1 MARRLPNDFLQKP
14 EEGAMQPN
22 RYLPR
27 PLPAPLQGLAELALD
42 LRGVRHHGTEALWQ
56 AIDPEL
62 WQATANPWFILESV
76 SERRLQALA
85 KDAPFLERLEE
96 QLEARARYF
105 RQPRWFDERFDAKAL
120 GMVAYFSM
128 EFGLCEALPIY
139 SGGLGILAG
148 DHLKAVSDLGV
159 PMVGVGLLYQQGYFR
174 QSLDRHG
181 NQLALYPYNAPS
193 MLPVMPL
200 RDTEGQWLKVSVEF
214 PGRTVYL
221 RVWEVHVGRAMLFL
235 LDSNDPL
242 NSPADRTITS
252 ELYGGAQ
259 ELRLQQEIA
268 LGIGGWRLVEALAI
282 NAEVCHL
289 NEGHAAFAVL
299 ERARSFMVQR
309 QEAFSV
315 ALACTRAGNL
325 FTTHTPVAA
334 GFDRFPPTLFGQYFQ
349 HYAIALGIAMEDLLA
364 LGCADPSDPHEPFN
378 MAYLALRGS
387 AAANGVS
394 RLPGEVS
401 RRLFAPLFSRWP
413 LVEVPVGHV
422 TNGIHVPSWDSELA
436 DALWTKSCG
445 ATRWYGDLRELE
457 GKLKVVSDDGL
468 WAFRN
473 RSRAILIE
481 AVRLRA
487 ARALAARETQAD
499 QVAECAAHWLDPG
512 VLTLG
517 FARRFAS
524 YKRSNLLLQ
533 DPQRLSGLLTDG
545 DRPLQIIIAGK
556 AHPQDEAGKRMV
568 REWFEFLQRPEIR
581 GRAVFLEDYDMSLAA
596 ELVQGVDLWLNT
608 PRRPWEASGT
618 SGMKV
623 LANGGLNLSELDGWW
638 SEAYD
643 PEVGW
648 ALGDGQEHGDDP
660 AWDAEEARALYRILE
675 QEVIPAFYDRDEK
688 GIPTRWVGRVRESM
702 ARLTPRFSSNRMVRD
717 YTEQYYL
724 TRVNAYRRRIAQRAG
739 IGKAISA
746 WQETLAKC
754 WRELRWGRLEV
765 QDERGA
771 YVFHV
776 DVYLGRISPEAVRVE
791 LYAQPLGTE
800 EAECHTMT
808 RGERLEGEGNGYG
821 FSVRIASKRP
831 ATGYTPRIVPVHSEA
846 VVPLDANH
854 ISWRD

>member
-1 MARRLPNDFLQKP
+1 
-14 EEGAMQPN
+14 MQPN
-22 RYLPR
+22 RYLLR
-27 PLPAPLQGLAELALD
+27 PLPPPLEGLAELALD

-56 AIDPEL
+56 AVDPAL
-62 WQATANPWFILESV
+62 WQATGGNPWLILESV

-85 KDAPFLERLEE
+85 EDVVFVKKLTE
-96 QLEARARYF
+96 QLKARARYL
-105 RQPRWFDERFDAKAL
+105 RQRRWFDERFDAKAL

-128 EFGLCEALPIY
+128 EFGLSEALPIY

-159 PMVGVGLLYQQGYFR
+159 PVVGVGLLYQQGYFR
-174 QSLDRHG
+174 QSLDRQG

-200 RDTEGQWLKVSVEF
+200 RDAEGQWLKVSVEF
-214 PGRTVYL
+214 PARTVYL
-221 RVWEVHVGRAMLFL
+221 RVWEARVGRAMLFL
-235 LDSNDPL
+235 LDSNDPM

-299 ERARSFMVQR
+299 ERARNFMAQGQASF
-309 QEAFSV
+309 AV

-334 GFDRFPPTLFGQYFQ
+334 GFDRFPPALFAQYFQ
-349 HYAIALGIAMEDLLA
+349 DYALTLGMALKDLLA

-394 RLPGEVS
+394 RLHGEVS

-422 TNGIHVPSWDSELA
+422 TNGVHVPSWDSELA
-436 DALWTKSCG
+436 DELWTESCG
-445 ATRWYGDLRELE
+445 AERWYGDLQTLE
-457 GKLKVVSDDGL
+457 SDLKVVSDDVL
-468 WAFRN
+468 WALRN
-473 RSRAILIE
+473 RSRVALIQ
-481 AVRLRA
+481 AVRSRV
-487 ARALAARETQAD
+487 ARAVAAHGAKAD
-499 QVAECAAHWLDPG
+499 VVAECGHWLDPN

-524 YKRSNLLLQ
+524 YKRPNLLLQ
-533 DPQRLSGLLTDG
+533 DPQRLRGLLTDE

-581 GRAVFLEDYDMSLAA
+581 GRAMFLEDYDMSLAA

-660 AWDAEEARALYRILE
+660 VWDAEEARALYRILE
-675 QEVIPAFYDRDEK
+675 EEVIPAFYDRDEK
-688 GIPTRWVGRVRESM
+688 GIPIRWVGRVRESM

-724 TRVNAYRRRIAQRAG
+724 PRANAYRRRIAQRAG
-739 IGKAISA
+739 LGKAISA

-771 YVFHV
+771 YVFQV
-776 DVYLGRISPEAVRVE
+776 DVYLGQIPSDAVRVE

-800 EAECHTMT
+800 EAECHAMT
-808 RGERLEGEGNGYG
+808 RGELLAGDHNGYG
-821 FSVRIASKRP
+821 FSVRIASTRP
-831 ATGYTPRIVPVHSEA
+831 ATDYTPRIVPVHSEA
-846 VVPLDANH
+846 VVPLEADH

>member
-1 MARRLPNDFLQKP
+1 
-14 EEGAMQPN
+14 MQPN

-27 PLPAPLQGLAELALD
+27 PLPPPLEGLAQLALD

-56 AIDPEL
+56 TIDTAL
-62 WQATANPWFILESV
+62 WQSTGNPWLILESV
-76 SERRLQALA
+76 SEKRLQALA
-85 KDAPFLERLEE
+85 TDAVFVKKLKE
-96 QLEARARYF
+96 QIKARTSYL
-105 RQPRWFDERFDAKAL
+105 RQRRWFDERFDAKAL
-120 GMVAYFSM
+120 GVVAYFSM

-159 PMVGVGLLYQQGYFR
+159 PTVGVGLLYQQGYFR
-174 QSLDRHG
+174 QSLDREG

-200 RDTEGQWLKVSVEF
+200 RDAEGQWLKVSVEF

-221 RVWEVHVGRAMLFL
+221 RVWEAHVGHAVLFL
-235 LDSNDPL
+235 LDTNDPM

-252 ELYGGAQ
+252 ELYGGGE
-259 ELRLQQEIA
+259 ELRIQQEIA
-268 LGIGGWRLVEALAI
+268 LGIGGWRLVEALDR

-299 ERARSFMVQR
+299 ERARSFMTQS
-309 QEAFSV
+309 QGAFSV

-334 GFDRFPPTLFGQYFQ
+334 GFDRFPPALFAQYFE
-349 HYAIALGIAMEDLLA
+349 HYALTLGIALEDLLA
-364 LGCADPSDPHEPFN
+364 LGRSDPNNPYEPFN

-387 AAANGVS
+387 AAVNGVS
-394 RLPGEVS
+394 HLHGEVS

-413 LVEVPVGHV
+413 LAEVPVGHV
-422 TNGIHVPSWDSELA
+422 TNGVHTPSWDSELA
-436 DALWTKSCG
+436 DELWTESCG
-445 ATRWYGDLRELE
+445 TKRWYGDLRDLE
-457 GKLKVVSDDGL
+457 RKLKVVSDERL

-473 RSRAILIE
+473 RSRAALIE
-481 AVRLRA
+481 AVRARA
-487 ARALAARETQAD
+487 ARAVAVRGTKAKA
-499 QVAECAAHWLDPG
+499 VAECARWLDPE

-524 YKRSNLLLQ
+524 YKRPNLLLQ
-533 DPQRLSGLLTDG
+533 DPQRISALLTDG
-545 DRPLQIIIAGK
+545 TCPLQIIVAGK
-556 AHPQDEAGKRMV
+556 AHPQDEVGKRMV
-568 REWFEFLQRPEIR
+568 REWFEFVQRPEIQ
-581 GRAVFLEDYDMSLAA
+581 GRALFLEDYDMSLAS

-638 SEAYD
+638 SEAYE

-648 ALGDGQEHGDDP
+648 ALGDGKEHGDDP
-660 AWDAEEARALYRILE
+660 AWDAEEGKALYRILE
-675 QEVIPAFYDRDEK
+675 QDVIPAFYDRDEK
-688 GIPTRWVGRVRESM
+688 GVPARWVARMRESM
-702 ARLTPRFSSNRMVRD
+702 ARLTPRFSSNRMVRA
-717 YTEQYYL
+717 YTEQHYL
-724 TRVNAYRRRIAQRAG
+724 PRATAYRRRIARGADL
-739 IGKAISA
+739 GKAITV

-765 QDERGA
+765 QEERDG
-771 YVFHV
+771 YRFQVE
-776 DVYLGRISPEAVRVE
+776 VYLGQISPDAVRVE

-800 EAECHTMT
+800 GAECHTMT
-808 RGERLEGEGNGYG
+808 RGAPLKGEGNGYG
-821 FSVRIASKRP
+821 FSVRTASGRP
-831 ATGYTPRIVPVHSEA
+831 ASDYTPRIVPFHAEA
-846 VVPLDANH
+846 VVPLEANH